1 MAWPSGFRS
10 ANRCNSAHA
19 GPIPGASV
27 PDQSQTTGPSK
38 TAGRFFSSSSTAAIA
53 ASDQLPRSCRRQ
65 LEPCRSSASRVMGR
79 WLSDSSAICYQEE
92 MHNDPLLQILILLAA
107 SICVVAGVRKLKLPA
122 ILGYLV
128 VGMLLGPH
136 ALSLAVDN
144 ETTQLLADFGVVF
157 LVFTL
162 GLEFSLPRLVAMRWE
177 VLGVGGAQV
186 LITTGVVAAIVL
198 AVFHTAPAIA
208 VVIGGAVAMSSTAI
222 IISQLTEQ
230 SENNRTHGRVSVA
243 ICLFQDL
250 SFPLFLALISALAGG
265 GAGADLQQI
274 AAAVG
279 SGVLALLLVLAAGR
293 WLLRPLFLLIASV
306 RSAELFSLAVLL
318 AVLASAWAT
327 HKVGL
332 SLALGAFLAG
342 MMLAETEFRHQV
354 EATIRSYKEVL
365 LGLFFITVG
374 MLLDVRLLFRD
385 LALVTALLIGMLVLK
400 AAVVT
405 LVAEPATKSWFKSL
419 RTGVVVAQG
428 GEFGFALLTLSLRHE
443 LLDPAIVQP
452 LLAATV
458 LSMVLSP
465 LLIRQNRRITRTLL
479 RESGRP
485 TTAALR
491 ETQATLAV
499 AEREHVVICG
509 FGRVGQNIARGLE
522 QTGFEYLA
530 LDVDPYRIR
539 VGRQAGD
546 PVIYGDAGQVKV
558 LENVGLNRANCIVIT
573 FADPEVALRIL
584 RSVRELRI
592 DVPVLV
598 RTQDDSK
605 LEELQKAGATE
616 VVPETFEAALMLLSH
631 LLLLLKLPVPRVIRT
646 VNDIRS
652 DRYGML
658 RQYFPAAGAEPLDDS
673 HAFREELHSVIL
685 PPHAWA
691 VGRSI
696 AELAARG
703 ARASV
708 SAVRRDGIVGR
719 EPSADPLLKEG
730 DVVVVCGTP
739 EDVEH
744 AETLL
749 LMG

>member
-1 MAWPSGFRS
+1 
-10 ANRCNSAHA
+10 
-19 GPIPGASV
+19 
-27 PDQSQTTGPSK
+27 
-38 TAGRFFSSSSTAAIA
+38 
-53 ASDQLPRSCRRQ
+53 
-65 LEPCRSSASRVMGR
+65 
-79 WLSDSSAICYQEE
+79 
-92 MHNDPLLQILILLAA
+92 MHNDPLLQILILLFA
-107 SICVVAGVRKLKLPA
+107 SVCVVAAVRKLKLPA
-122 ILGYLV
+122 ILGYLA

-136 ALSLAVDN
+136 ALALAVDN
-144 ETTQLLADFGVVF
+144 DTTRLLADFGVVF

-186 LITTGVVAAIVL
+186 VVTSGAVAAG
-198 AVFHTAPAIA
+198 AVMLFNINPAVA
-208 VVIGGAVAMSSTAI
+208 LVIGGAVAMSSTAI

-230 SENNRTHGRVSVA
+230 SENNRTHGRLAVA

-250 SFPLFLALISALAGG
+250 SFPLFLALVSVLS
-265 GAGADLQQI
+265 GAGPSVD
-274 AAAVG
+274 AAHIVSAVG
-279 SGVLALLLVLAAGR
+279 IAGLALLLVLAAGR

-327 HKVGL
+327 HAVGL

-342 MMLAETEFRHQV
+342 MMLAETEFRHQI
-354 EATIRSYKEVL
+354 EATIRSYREVL

-374 MLLDVRLLFRD
+374 MLLDVGLLLRHFP
-385 LALVTALLIGMLVLK
+385 LVAATLIGMLLLK

-405 LVAEPATKSWFKSL
+405 VAAEPATKSWFKAL
-419 RTGVVVAQG
+419 RTGVIVSQG
-428 GEFGFALLTLSLRHE
+428 GEFGFALLTLLLRRE
-443 LLDPAIVQP
+443 LLDPGVVQP

-465 LLIRQNRRITRTLL
+465 LLIKHNRRITRALL
-479 RESGRP
+479 SESGP
-485 TTAALR
+485 PDSAAMR

-499 AEREHVVICG
+499 AERDHVVICG
-509 FGRVGQNIARGLE
+509 FGRVGQNIARVLE
-522 QTGFEYLA
+522 QTGFEFIA
-530 LDVDPYRIR
+530 LELDAFRIR
-539 VGRQAGD
+539 AGRQAGD

-558 LENVGLNRANCIVIT
+558 LENVGVAHASCVVIT
-573 FADPEVALRIL
+573 FANPDVALRIL
-584 RSVRELRI
+584 RAVRELRA
-592 DVPVLV
+592 DVPILV
-598 RTQDDSK
+598 RTQDDTK
-605 LEELQKAGATE
+605 LEQLQSAGATE
-616 VVPETFEAALMLLSH
+616 VVPETFEASLMLLSH
-631 LLLLLKLPVPRVIRT
+631 LLLLLKLPVARVIRT

-652 DRYGML
+652 HRYSML
-658 RQYFPAAGAEPLDDS
+658 RQYFRAADAEHLDAS
-673 HAFREELHSVIL
+673 HAFREELHSVVL

-696 AELAARG
+696 TELTARG
-703 ARASV
+703 SRATV

-719 EPSADPLLKEG
+719 EPGADTMFKEG

-739 EDVEH
+739 EAVEH

>member
-1 MAWPSGFRS
+1 MQID
-10 ANRCNSAHA
+10 H
-19 GPIPGASV
+19 
-27 PDQSQTTGPSK
+27 
-38 TAGRFFSSSSTAAIA
+38 
-53 ASDQLPRSCRRQ
+53 
-65 LEPCRSSASRVMGR
+65 
-79 WLSDSSAICYQEE
+79 
-92 MHNDPLLQILILLAA
+92 DPLLQILILLAA
-107 SICVVAGVRKLKLPA
+107 SVCVVAAVRKLSLPA

-136 ALSLAVDN
+136 ALALATEN
-144 ETTQLLADFGVVF
+144 ETTQTLADFGVVF

-186 LITTGVVAAIVL
+186 VATTSLVAAG
-198 AVFHTAPAIA
+198 AVFFLDIPVA
-208 VVIGGAVAMSSTAI
+208 VAVLIGGAVAMSSTAI

-230 SENNRTHGRVSVA
+230 SENNRTHGRIAVA

-250 SFPLFLALISALAGG
+250 SFPLFLALVSALAGG
-265 GAGADLQQI
+265 GRSADGMHIVGAVALAG
-274 AAAVG
+274 
-279 SGVLALLLVLAAGR
+279 LALLLVLAVGR
-293 WLLRPLFLLIASV
+293 WVLRPLFLFIAQV
-306 RSAELFSLAVLL
+306 KSAELFSLAVLL

-327 HKVGL
+327 HAVGL

-342 MMLAETEFRHQV
+342 MMLAETEFRHQI

-385 LALVTALLIGMLVLK
+385 LPLVIAILLGMLLLK
-400 AAVVT
+400 VAVVAV
-405 LVAEPATKSWFKSL
+405 VAKPATRSGFKAL

-428 GEFGFALLTLSLRHE
+428 GEFGFALLTLLLRRE
-443 LLDPAIVQP
+443 LADPSVVQP

-458 LSMVLSP
+458 LSMVISP
-465 LLIRQNRRITRTLL
+465 LLIRHNRLITRTLL
-479 RESGRP
+479 SESRPVDTEAMREV
-485 TTAALR
+485 
-491 ETQATLAV
+491 QATLAV

-509 FGRVGQNIARGLE
+509 FGRVGQNIARVLE
-522 QTGFEYLA
+522 QTGFEYIA
-530 LDVDPYRIR
+530 LDLDPYRIR

-558 LENVGLNRANCIVIT
+558 LENVGLAHATCVVVT
-573 FADPEVALRIL
+573 FANPEVALRIL
-584 RSVRELRI
+584 HAVRDLRG
-592 DVPVLV
+592 DVPILV
-598 RTQDDSK
+598 RTQDDSR
-605 LEELQKAGATE
+605 LEELQTAGATE
-616 VVPETFEAALMLLSH
+616 VVPETFEASLMLLSH
-631 LLLLLKLPVPRVIRT
+631 LLLVLKLPVPRVIRT

-652 DRYGML
+652 HRYGML
-658 RQYFPAAGAEPLDDS
+658 RQYFRAAGAEFLDDS
-673 HAFREELHSVIL
+673 HAFREELHSIVL

-691 VGRSI
+691 VGKTI
-696 AELAARG
+696 TELSARG
-703 ARASV
+703 SSAEV

-719 EPSADPLLKEG
+719 EPGPDTIFKVG

-739 EDVEH
+739 EAVEH

>member
-1 MAWPSGFRS
+1 
-10 ANRCNSAHA
+10 
-19 GPIPGASV
+19 
-27 PDQSQTTGPSK
+27 
-38 TAGRFFSSSSTAAIA
+38 
-53 ASDQLPRSCRRQ
+53 
-65 LEPCRSSASRVMGR
+65 
-79 WLSDSSAICYQEE
+79 

-107 SICVVAGVRKLKLPA
+107 SICVVTGVRKLALPA

-136 ALSLAVDN
+136 ALAVAVDN

-186 LITTGVVAAIVL
+186 LVTTFIVAAVVVALGGV
-198 AVFHTAPAIA
+198 APAVA

-230 SENNRTHGRVSVA
+230 SENNRTHGRLSVA

-265 GAGADLQQI
+265 GKSADIEQI
-274 AAAVG
+274 AAVVG
-279 SGVLALLLVLAAGR
+279 SAVLALLLVLAAGR

-318 AVLASAWAT
+318 AVLASSWAT

-354 EATIRSYKEVL
+354 EATIRSYKEIL

-385 LALVTALLIGMLVLK
+385 LGLVTALLIGMLVLK
-400 AAVVT
+400 AAVVA

-428 GEFGFALLTLSLRHE
+428 GEFGFALLTLLLRRE

-465 LLIRQNRRITRTLL
+465 LLIRQNRRITRALL
-479 RESGRP
+479 GESGRP
-485 TTAALR
+485 GTAALR
-491 ETQATLAV
+491 EAQATLAV
-499 AEREHVVICG
+499 AARDHVVICG
-509 FGRVGQNIARGLE
+509 FGRVGQNIARVLE
-522 QTGFEYLA
+522 QTGFEYIA

-558 LENVGLNRANCIVIT
+558 LENVGLSRANCIVIT

-631 LLLLLKLPVPRVIRT
+631 LLLLLKLPVSRVIRT

-658 RQYFPAAGAEPLDDS
+658 RQFFPAAGAEPLDDS

-691 VGRSI
+691 VGKSV
-696 AELAARG
+696 AELSERGSKAA
-703 ARASV
+703 V

-719 EPSADPLLKEG
+719 EPGPDTIFKVG

-739 EDVEH
+739 EAVEH
-744 AETLL
+744 TETLL

>member
-1 MAWPSGFRS
+1 
-10 ANRCNSAHA
+10 
-19 GPIPGASV
+19 
-27 PDQSQTTGPSK
+27 
-38 TAGRFFSSSSTAAIA
+38 
-53 ASDQLPRSCRRQ
+53 
-65 LEPCRSSASRVMGR
+65 
-79 WLSDSSAICYQEE
+79 
-92 MHNDPLLQILILLAA
+92 MHNDPLRQILILLTA
-107 SICVVAGVRKLKLPA
+107 SVCVVAGVRKLALPA

-136 ALSLAVDN
+136 ALGLAVDN

-186 LITTGVVAAIVL
+186 AGTTAIVAAI
-198 AVFHTAPAIA
+198 AVALFHVAPVVAI
-208 VVIGGAVAMSSTAI
+208 VIGGAVAMSSTAI

-230 SENNRTHGRVSVA
+230 SENNRTHGRLAVA

-250 SFPLFLALISALAGG
+250 SFPLFLGLVSALAG
-265 GAGADLQQI
+265 AGSAADATHI
-274 AAAVG
+274 VGAVG
-279 SGVLALLLVLAAGR
+279 IAVLALLLVLAAGR
-293 WLLRPLFLLIASV
+293 WLLRPLFIVIASV

-327 HKVGL
+327 RAVGL

-342 MMLAETEFRHQV
+342 MMLAETEFRHQI
-354 EATIRSYKEVL
+354 EATTRSYREVL

-374 MLLDVRLLFRD
+374 MLLDVRLLLRD
-385 LALVTALLIGMLVLK
+385 LPLVAALLLGMLVLK
-400 AAVVT
+400 AAVVAI
-405 LVAEPATKSWFKSL
+405 VAEPATHSWFKSL

-428 GEFGFALLTLSLRHE
+428 GEFGFALLTLLLRRE
-443 LLDPAIVQP
+443 LAEQAVVQP

-465 LLIRQNRRITRTLL
+465 LLIRHNRLITRALF
-479 RESGRP
+479 RESGP
-485 TTAALR
+485 PHTEAMR
-491 ETQATLAV
+491 EAQATLAV
-499 AEREHVVICG
+499 AERDHVVICG
-509 FGRVGQNIARGLE
+509 FGRVGQNIARVLE
-522 QTGFEYLA
+522 QTGFEYIA
-530 LDVDPYRIR
+530 LDLDPYRIR

-546 PVIYGDAGQVKV
+546 PVVYGDASQAKV
-558 LENVGLNRANCIVIT
+558 LENVGVAHASCVVIT
-573 FADPEVALRIL
+573 FGNPEVALRIL
-584 RSVRELRI
+584 RAVRGLRD

-598 RTQDDSK
+598 RTQDDSR
-605 LEELQKAGATE
+605 LEELQAAGATE
-616 VVPETFEAALMLLSH
+616 VVPETFEASLMLLSH
-631 LLLLLKLPVPRVIRT
+631 LLLLLKLPVSRVIRT
-646 VNDIRS
+646 INDIRS
-652 DRYGML
+652 HRYGML
-658 RQYFPAAGAEPLDDS
+658 RQFFRAAGAAFLDDS

-691 VGRSI
+691 VGKTI
-696 AELAARG
+696 AELSTRGSKAA
-703 ARASV
+703 V

-719 EPSADPLLKEG
+719 EPSPDTLFKAG

-739 EDVEH
+739 EAVEH

>member
-1 MAWPSGFRS
+1 
-10 ANRCNSAHA
+10 
-19 GPIPGASV
+19 
-27 PDQSQTTGPSK
+27 
-38 TAGRFFSSSSTAAIA
+38 
-53 ASDQLPRSCRRQ
+53 
-65 LEPCRSSASRVMGR
+65 
-79 WLSDSSAICYQEE
+79 
-92 MHNDPLLQILILLAA
+92 MHSDPLLQILILLTA
-107 SICVVAGVRKLKLPA
+107 SVCVVAGVRKLKLPA
-122 ILGYLV
+122 ILGYLA

-136 ALSLAVDN
+136 ALALAQDS

-177 VLGVGGAQV
+177 VIGVGGAQV
-186 LITTGVVAAIVL
+186 LLTTGLVAVGLSLIFNVVP
-198 AVFHTAPAIA
+198 AVA

-230 SENNRTHGRVSVA
+230 SENNRTHGRLAVA

-250 SFPLFLALISALAGG
+250 SFPLFLALVSVLTGG
-265 GAGADLQQI
+265 GGTADARHIGGAIGI
-274 AAAVG
+274 AI
-279 SGVLALLLVLAAGR
+279 LALLLVLAAGR
-293 WLLRPLFLLIASV
+293 WLLRPLFLIIASV

-327 HKVGL
+327 HAVGL

-342 MMLAETEFRHQV
+342 MMLAETEFRHQI
-354 EATIRSYKEVL
+354 EATIRSYREVL

-374 MLLDVRLLFRD
+374 MLLDVGLLLRHFPLVAAI
-385 LALVTALLIGMLVLK
+385 LAGMLLLK
-400 AAVVT
+400 AAVVM
-405 LVAEPATKSWFKSL
+405 LVTKPATQSWFKSL
-419 RTGVVVAQG
+419 RTGVVVSQG
-428 GEFGFALLTLSLRHE
+428 GEFGFALLTLVLRRE
-443 LLDPAIVQP
+443 LLDAGVAQP
-452 LLAATV
+452 LLAAIV

-465 LLIRQNRRITRTLL
+465 LLIRHNRRITRALL
-479 RESGRP
+479 GESGP
-485 TTAALR
+485 PHSEAMR

-499 AEREHVVICG
+499 AERDHVVICG
-509 FGRVGQNIARGLE
+509 FGRVGQNIARVLE
-522 QTGFEYLA
+522 QTGFEYIA
-530 LDVDPYRIR
+530 LDLDAYRIR

-546 PVIYGDAGQVKV
+546 PVIYGDAGEVKM
-558 LENVGLNRANCIVIT
+558 LENVGLAHASCVVIT
-573 FADPEVALRIL
+573 FANPEVALRIL
-584 RSVRELRI
+584 RGVRQVRA

-598 RTQDDSK
+598 RTQDDTK
-605 LEELQKAGATE
+605 LEQLQAAGATE
-616 VVPETFEAALMLLSH
+616 VVPETFEASLMLLSH

-652 DRYGML
+652 SRYGML
-658 RQYFPAAGAEPLDDS
+658 RQYFPAADAERLDES

-696 AELAARG
+696 ADLAARG
-703 ARASV
+703 SRASV

-719 EPSADPLLKEG
+719 EPSPQTLLKEG
-730 DVVVVCGTP
+730 DVVVMCGTP
-739 EDVEH
+739 EAVEH

>member
-1 MAWPSGFRS
+1 
-10 ANRCNSAHA
+10 
-19 GPIPGASV
+19 
-27 PDQSQTTGPSK
+27 
-38 TAGRFFSSSSTAAIA
+38 
-53 ASDQLPRSCRRQ
+53 
-65 LEPCRSSASRVMGR
+65 
-79 WLSDSSAICYQEE
+79 
-92 MHNDPLLQILILLAA
+92 MHNDPLLQILILLFA
-107 SICVVAGVRKLKLPA
+107 SVCVVAGVRKLKLPA
-122 ILGYLV
+122 ILGYLA

-136 ALSLAVDN
+136 ALALAVDN
-144 ETTQLLADFGVVF
+144 DTTRLLADFGVVF

-186 LITTGVVAAIVL
+186 LVTSGAVAAG
-198 AVFHTAPAIA
+198 AVMLFDVIPAVA

-230 SENNRTHGRVSVA
+230 SENNRTHGRLAVA

-250 SFPLFLALISALAGG
+250 SFPLFLALVSVLSGG
-265 GAGADLQQI
+265 GQSVD
-274 AAAVG
+274 AAHIVSAVG
-279 SGVLALLLVLAAGR
+279 IAGLALLLVLAAGR

-327 HKVGL
+327 HAVGL

-342 MMLAETEFRHQV
+342 MMLAETEFRHQI
-354 EATIRSYKEVL
+354 EATIRSYREVL

-374 MLLDVRLLFRD
+374 MLLDVGLLLRHFP
-385 LALVTALLIGMLVLK
+385 LVAATLIGMLLLK
-400 AAVVT
+400 ATVVT
-405 LVAEPATKSWFKSL
+405 FAAEPATKSWFKAL
-419 RTGVVVAQG
+419 RTGVIVSQG
-428 GEFGFALLTLSLRHE
+428 GEFGFALLTLLLRRE
-443 LLDPAIVQP
+443 LLDPGVVQP

-465 LLIRQNRRITRTLL
+465 LLIKHNRRIARALL
-479 RESGRP
+479 SESGP
-485 TTAALR
+485 PNSEAMR
-491 ETQATLAV
+491 EAQATLAV
-499 AEREHVVICG
+499 AERDHVVICG
-509 FGRVGQNIARGLE
+509 FGRVGQNIARVLE
-522 QTGFEYLA
+522 QTGFEFIA
-530 LDVDPYRIR
+530 LELDAFRIR
-539 VGRQAGD
+539 AGRQAGD

-558 LENVGLNRANCIVIT
+558 LENVGVAHASCVVIT
-573 FADPEVALRIL
+573 FANPDVALRIL
-584 RSVRELRI
+584 RAVRELRE
-592 DVPVLV
+592 DVPILV
-598 RTQDDSK
+598 RTQDDTK
-605 LEELQKAGATE
+605 LEQLQSAGATE
-616 VVPETFEAALMLLSH
+616 VVPETFEASLMLLSH
-631 LLLLLKLPVPRVIRT
+631 LLLLLKLPVARVIRT

-652 DRYGML
+652 HRYSML
-658 RQYFPAAGAEPLDDS
+658 RQYFRAADAEHLDDS

-696 AELAARG
+696 TELAARG
-703 ARASV
+703 SRATV

-719 EPSADPLLKEG
+719 EPSADTMFKEG

-739 EDVEH
+739 EAVEH